1 MSALRL
7 IVVFSFFVLR
17 SLDLPNYLGIWG
29 AIVTFW
35 FGNRTLNRGR

>member
-1 MSALRL
+1 MLLDAGVAS
-7 IVVFSFFVLR
+7 
-17 SLDLPNYLGIWG
+17 SLTSLWTDEDWGIWG